1 MQKIHPCLWFDTNAE
16 EAANFYVSVFKN
28 SKITTINYYGDNG
41 PLPKG
46 TVLVV
51 YFNLNGHDF
60 MALNGGPL
68 YKFSPA
74 TSFVVNCDTQEEIDH
89 YWEKLLEGGKEEN
102 CGWLQDK
109 YGVSWQI
116 VPSILGK
123 LMSSKDP
130 AKSQRVMNAFLK
142 MKKFDIKTLEEA

>member
-28 SKITTINYYGDNG
+28 SKITAINYYGDNG

-74 TSFVVNCDTQEEIDH
+74 TSFVVNCGTQEEIDH

-116 VPSILGK
+116 VPSILGE

-130 AKSQRVMNAFLK
+130 AKAQRVINAFLK